1 MRQSA
6 PPQLRARDCCNMND
20 NNPKTSPVASVSD
33 GLKQGSMIGV
43 QIGCMAVVITLGAL
57 LLGLW
62 LDGLLHTSPWLTIG
76 LLIVSMPLSVFVV
89 FRFALRSARQLTERH
104 AKPEDQSV

>member
-1 MRQSA
+1 
-6 PPQLRARDCCNMND
+6 MNE

-33 GLKQGSMIGV
+33 GLKQGSVIGV

-76 LLIVSMPLSVFVV
+76 LLLISMPLSVFAV
-89 FRFALRSARQLTERH
+89 FRFALRAARLLNARNE
-104 AKPEDQSV
+104 KLEDKSV